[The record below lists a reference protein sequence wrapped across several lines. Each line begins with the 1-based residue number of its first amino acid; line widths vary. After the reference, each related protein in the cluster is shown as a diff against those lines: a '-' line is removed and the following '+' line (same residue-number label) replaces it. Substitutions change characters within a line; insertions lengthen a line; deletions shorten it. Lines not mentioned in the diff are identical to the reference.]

1 MSADEAATRGPSATE
16 AGPRPSHR
24 LLAAT
29 AWAVWLAAMVMNLIG
44 VVLWTRGFTSDASL
58 LGQTP
63 ISALSSLV
71 ITVTYGSVGLLL
83 RLRRSEIVIG
93 WLLLGIGLLSGLDN
107 LIWSYFWLGQGSGSP
122 GPVPIVDAAMVT
134 TILINPLWVLLLF
147 LIVLLFP
154 DGHLVEPSWRP
165 VAWLAVGATVVFGVT
180 FALAPGRVLL
190 FPVIDNPFAPAGP
203 AGELARFGPPIALAL
218 LAVVGIL
225 AVWSIVVRYRQSDDE
240 GRRQLKWLAWGSSI
254 AVAAGMVF
262 LLTEGWAYDPSTR
275 AAELSWVIFAAGS
288 AALPIAVVIAIL
300 RERLYDIDRLISR
313 TFVYGLLTAI
323 LAGLYSALIRLF
335 NAVFVGLTGESSEV
349 ALVLTTLILAT
360 TFTPIK
366 QRLEKLAE
374 RRLWTPA
381 DGPGSGSSPA
391 LPDAAT
397 AGTATSG
404 TGASVTLSEADL
416 DRRIETIAR
425 RVSLELMA
433 RGDGGTGRPPSGA
446 PPG

>member
-1 MSADEAATRGPSATE
+1 M
-16 AGPRPSHR
+16 
-24 LLAAT
+24 
-29 AWAVWLAAMVMNLIG
+29 
-44 VVLWTRGFTSDASL
+44 
-58 LGQTP
+58 
-63 ISALSSLV
+63 
-71 ITVTYGSVGLLL
+71 
-83 RLRRSEIVIG
+83 
-93 WLLLGIGLLSGLDN
+93 
-107 LIWSYFWLGQGSGSP
+107 
-122 GPVPIVDAAMVT
+122 
-134 TILINPLWVLLLF
+134 
-147 LIVLLFP
+147 
-154 DGHLVEPSWRP
+154 
-165 VAWLAVGATVVFGVT
+165 
-180 FALAPGRVLL
+180 
-190 FPVIDNPFAPAGP
+190 
-203 AGELARFGPPIALAL
+203 
-218 LAVVGIL
+218 
-225 AVWSIVVRYRQSDDE
+225 RYRQSDDD

-433 RGDGGTGRPPSGA
+433 RGDGGTGRPPSGG